1 MARLTRIVVPGVAH
15 HVTQRGNRRSDVFF
29 SDNDYKLYLKLL
41 QEYNKT
47 YRLKIWAYCLMSNHI
62 HMIIVPESEES
73 LAKSLRAAHTR
84 LALYINRAQGW
95 SGHLW
100 QNRYFSCPL
109 DDSHLWVAIKYV
121 ELNPVRAGIVKNAED
136 YAWSSAKAHIRKQAD
151 PVLSMDCP
159 LIETI
164 VDWQEWLREGVPS
177 ELITDIRKSTK
188 TGRPLGNE
196 DFVIRIEKSLSRIL
210 RPKKRGRPKNE

>member
-1 MARLTRIVVPGVAH
+1 MRPDTNF
-15 HVTQRGNRRSDVFF
+15 QF
-29 SDNDYKLYLKLL
+29 
-41 QEYNKT
+41 
-47 YRLKIWAYCLMSNHI
+47 WAA
-62 HMIIVPESEES
+62 V
-73 LAKSLRAAHTR
+73 
-84 LALYINRAQGW
+84 
-95 SGHLW
+95 
-100 QNRYFSCPL
+100 
-109 DDSHLWVAIKYV
+109 KYV

-136 YAWSSAKAHIRKQAD
+136 YAWSSAKAHIQRQAD

-177 ELITDIRKSTK
+177 ELITEIRNSTK
-188 TGRPLGNE
+188 TGRPLGSE